1 MRSHYASE
9 NIANYGNIDPD
20 IFSTSTTS
28 VYRKVRLET
37 LNVRQSHE
45 INRLTKKLLSSVN
58 SSSS

>member
-1 MRSHYASE
+1 MRAHYASE

-20 IFSTSTTS
+20 IFSTTS